1 MTPQELKLSI
11 IHLAMRGKLV
21 DQCPA
26 DEPAQI
32 LLSRISAEKKGKGI
46 SVMGVNLR
54 DVNKSMINMAMGFT
68 LKRALMMLGGKFTK
82 EQVLKINDDLNKIK
96 KKKQKREKV

>member
-1 MTPQELKLSI
+1 
-11 IHLAMRGKLV
+11 
-21 DQCPA
+21 
-26 DEPAQI
+26 
-32 LLSRISAEKKGKGI
+32 
-46 SVMGVNLR
+46 MGVNLR

-96 KKKQKREKV
+96 KKKQKREKA

>member
-1 MTPQELKLSI
+1 MSS
-11 IHLAMRGKLV
+11 GKKEGKS
-21 DQCPA
+21 DK
-26 DEPAQI
+26 
-32 LLSRISAEKKGKGI
+32 KKGKGI

-96 KKKQKREKV
+96 KKKQKREKA